1 MQPSKS
7 QLQAITTGPGP
18 AMILAGPG
26 SGKTFVI
33 VNRIQY
39 LIEQMK
45 VKPEE
50 ILVITFTKAAAV
62 QMRDRFLQ
70 MMDRNAT
77 GVTFGTFHAVFFRI
91 LQTAYHFN
99 AASILKEEEQYRILS
114 DLINACRLFYDDER
128 EMIREIGAEIS
139 VVKNEQVPLEHFYS
153 GVCSDELFRKIY
165 TEYERRKRAAG
176 RLDFDDMMVLCR
188 ELFTQREDILKA
200 WQKRF
205 PYILIDEFQ
214 DINHLQYEIVRML
227 ALPGNHL
234 FIVGDDD
241 QSIYRFRG
249 AKPEIM
255 LGFTSD
261 YPDASVTVLEDNFR
275 STKAIISAAETVIR
289 DNRKRF
295 SKKIRCAGEEGESV
309 VVRKFKSQDTQVRYI
324 IEMIRR
330 ARQAGE
336 PLSSMA
342 VLTRTNTGGRYIA
355 EKLTE
360 YQVPVLLKDA
370 VPSLYD
376 HWIARDI
383 FAYLRL
389 GQGGRDRKDVLLIM
403 NRPLRYLS
411 RSCLD
416 SAVVSFDSLRAWYD
430 DKPWMIERIDEMEEQ
445 ILNLKRMNPFA
456 AINYIRYGIEYDR
469 FLKEYARERRIKEAE
484 LFDILGELQESSRG
498 YRTVEE
504 WSAHIE
510 EYRAAMEQQRR
521 NRDHEDAVL
530 LATLHGSKGLE
541 FNRVFLPDVNE
552 DIIPHRKASLGT
564 DIEEERRL
572 LYVGMTRAKKHLHI
586 SYVEER
592 YGKEQF
598 PSRFLH
604 HLI

>member
-1 MQPSKS
+1 MG
-7 QLQAITTGPGP
+7 TGP
-18 AMILAGPG
+18 AMVLAGPG

-39 LIEQMK
+39 LIEQMQ

-62 QMRDRFLQ
+62 QMRDRFLRR
-70 MMDRNAT
+70 MNRNAT

-91 LQTAYHFN
+91 LQASYHFT
-99 AASILKEEEQYRILS
+99 ASSILKEEEQFSMLS
-114 DLINACRLFYDDER
+114 DLINKYLLSYDDER
-128 EMIREIGAEIS
+128 EMIRQIAAEIS
-139 VVKNEQVPLEHFYS
+139 VVKNERVPLEHFYS
-153 GVCSDELFRKIY
+153 GVCSDELFRKIFE
-165 TEYERRKRAAG
+165 EYERRIREAG
-176 RLDFDDMMVLCR
+176 RLDFDDMMVYCY
-188 ELFTQREDILKA
+188 ELFSQRKDILEA

-205 PYILIDEFQ
+205 RYILIDEFQ
-214 DINHLQYEIVRML
+214 DINRLQYEIVQML
-227 ALPGNHL
+227 ALPENHL

-255 LGFTSD
+255 LGFASD
-261 YPDASVTVLEDNFR
+261 YPDACVTVLEENFR
-275 STKAIISAAETVIR
+275 STRAIVNAAQTVIR
-289 DNRKRF
+289 DNSKRYD
-295 SKKIRCAGEEGESV
+295 KKIRCTGEQGAPV
-309 VVRKFKSQDTQVRYI
+309 CVRKFRNQDTQARYM

-330 ARQAGE
+330 AAQSGE
-336 PLSSMA
+336 TLSAMA

-355 EKLTE
+355 EKLME
-360 YQVPVLLKDA
+360 YQIPVILRDT

-389 GQGGRDRKDVLLIM
+389 GQGGRDRKDLLQIM

-416 SAVVSFDSLRAWYD
+416 QAVISFDSLRAWYD
-430 DKPWMIERIDEMEEQ
+430 DKPWMIDRIDQMEEE
-445 ILNLKRMNPFA
+445 LLALKRMTPFA
-456 AINYIRYGIEYDR
+456 AINYIRHGIEYDR
-469 FLKEYARERRIKEAE
+469 FLKEYARERKIKEDE
-484 LFDILGELQESSRG
+484 LFDILDELQESSRS
-498 YRTVEE
+498 YRTAAAWE
-504 WSAHIE
+504 AHIE
-510 EYRAAMEQQRR
+510 EYKAALEEQRR
-521 NRDHEDAVL
+521 KRDTDEDAVL

-541 FNRVFLPDVNE
+541 FDRVFLPDVNE
-552 DIIPHRKASLGT
+552 DIIPHRKASLDT
-564 DIEEERRL
+564 DVEEERRL
-572 LYVGMTRAKKHLHI
+572 LYVGMTRARKHLHI

-592 YGKEQF
+592 CGKEQL

>member
-1 MQPSKS
+1 
-7 QLQAITTGPGP
+7 
-18 AMILAGPG
+18 MILAGPG

-39 LIEQMK
+39 LIDQMN

-62 QMRDRFLQ
+62 QMRDRCLQ
-70 MMDRNAT
+70 LMDRNVT

-91 LQTAYHFN
+91 LQASYHFS
-99 AASILKEEEQYRILS
+99 AASILREEEQYRILS
-114 DLINACRLFYDDER
+114 DLISECRLSYDDER
-128 EMIREIGAEIS
+128 EMIRQIASEIS
-139 VVKNEQVPLEHFYS
+139 VVKNERVPLEHFYS
-153 GVCSDELFRKIY
+153 GVCSDELFRRIFNG
-165 TEYERRKRAAG
+165 YEKRTREAG
-176 RLDFDDMMVLCR
+176 RLDFDDMMVLCY
-188 ELFTQREDILKA
+188 ELFTQRKDILEA

-205 PYILIDEFQ
+205 SYILIDEFQ
-214 DINHLQYEIVRML
+214 DINSLQYEIIKML
-227 ALPGNHL
+227 ALPENHL

-255 LGFTSD
+255 LGFTAD
-261 YPDASVTVLEDNFR
+261 YPDTSVTVLEDNFR
-275 STKAIISAAETVIR
+275 STKAIVSAADSVIR

-295 SKKIRCAGEEGESV
+295 PKKIRCGGEAGEPV
-309 VVRKFKSQDTQVRYI
+309 VIRKFRTQDTQVRYI

-330 ARQAGE
+330 AGEAGE

-355 EKLTE
+355 EKLME
-360 YQVPVLLKDA
+360 YQIPIQLRDA

-389 GQGGRDRKDVLLIM
+389 GRGGRDRRDVLLIM

-416 SAVVSFDSLRAWYD
+416 TAVVSFDSLRAWYD

-445 ILNLKRMNPFA
+445 LLNLQRMNPFA
-456 AINYIRYGIEYDR
+456 AINYIRFGIEYDR
-469 FLKEYARERRIKEAE
+469 FLREYARERKIKEDE
-484 LFDILGELQESSRG
+484 MFDILNELQESSRG
-498 YRTVEE
+498 YRTLEE
-504 WSAHIE
+504 WMQHIE
-510 EYRAAMEQQRR
+510 KYKTAMEEQRR
-521 NRDHEDAVL
+521 KRGDEDAVL
-530 LATLHGSKGLE
+530 LATLHASKGLE
-541 FNRVFLPDVNE
+541 FDRVFLPDVNE
-552 DIIPHRKASLGT
+552 DIIPHRKASLGK
-564 DIEEERRL
+564 DLEEERRL
-572 LYVGMTRAKKHLHI
+572 LYVGMTRARKHLHI
-586 SYVEER
+586 TYVEER
-592 YGKEQF
+592 YGKEQY

>member
-1 MQPSKS
+1 MV
-7 QLQAITTGPGP
+7 
-18 AMILAGPG
+18 LAGPG

-33 VNRIQY
+33 VNHIQY
-39 LIEQMK
+39 LIEQMQ

-62 QMRDRFLQ
+62 QMRDRCLQ
-70 MMDRNAT
+70 LMNRNVT
-77 GVTFGTFHAVFFRI
+77 GVTFGTFHAIFFRI
-91 LQTAYHFN
+91 LQAAYHFS
-99 AASILKEEEQYRILS
+99 AASILREEEQYRILS
-114 DLINACRLFYDDER
+114 DLISECRLSYDDER
-128 EMIREIGAEIS
+128 EMIRQIASEIS
-139 VVKNEQVPLEHFYS
+139 VVKNERVPLEHFYS
-153 GVCSDELFRKIY
+153 GVCSDELFRRIFNG
-165 TEYERRKRAAG
+165 YEKRTREAG
-176 RLDFDDMMVLCR
+176 RLDFDDMMVLCY
-188 ELFTQREDILKA
+188 ELFTQRKDILEA

-205 PYILIDEFQ
+205 SYILIDEFQ
-214 DINHLQYEIVRML
+214 DINSLQYEIIKML
-227 ALPGNHL
+227 ALPENHL

-255 LGFTSD
+255 LGFTAD

-275 STKAIISAAETVIR
+275 STKAIVSAADSVIR

-295 SKKIRCAGEEGESV
+295 PKKISCGGEAGEPV
-309 VVRKFKSQDTQVRYI
+309 VIRKFRTQDTQVRYI

-330 ARQAGE
+330 AGEAGE

-355 EKLTE
+355 EKLME
-360 YQVPVLLKDA
+360 YQIPIQLRDA

-389 GQGGRDRKDVLLIM
+389 GRGGRDRRDVLLIM

-416 SAVVSFDSLRAWYD
+416 TAVVSFDSLRAWYD

-445 ILNLKRMNPFA
+445 LLNLQRMNPFA
-456 AINYIRYGIEYDR
+456 AINYIRFGIEYDR
-469 FLKEYARERRIKEAE
+469 FLREYARERKIKEDE
-484 LFDILGELQESSRG
+484 LFDILNELQESSRG
-498 YRTVEE
+498 YRTLEE
-504 WSAHIE
+504 WMQHIE
-510 EYRAAMEQQRR
+510 KYKTAMEEQRR
-521 NRDHEDAVL
+521 KRGDEDAVL
-530 LATLHGSKGLE
+530 LATLHASKGLE
-541 FNRVFLPDVNE
+541 FDRVFLPDVNE

-564 DIEEERRL
+564 DLEEERRL
-572 LYVGMTRAKKHLHI
+572 LYVGMTRARKHLHI
-586 SYVEER
+586 TYVEER
-592 YGKEQF
+592 YGKEQY